1 MKNGRIRILGAVLL
15 AAAALVAGSTPAA
28 VSGDD
33 PLRRDVET
41 LASDGFEGRGPGTQG
56 LDRALEYLE
65 KRFAEAGLR
74 PLGTD
79 GYRQPFPGP
88 GGEQLVNLIGV
99 IGTIKGDEHVIVGAH
114 YDHLGLGES
123 GEANHGTI
131 HPGADDNASGVAA
144 LLECARLLAAEDEP
158 TRPVVFIAFS
168 GEEKGLVGSAY
179 YVDHPAVPL
188 ADCGGMINLDTVGRL
203 FDGSLTVFGANT
215 GAGLDHALR
224 GINYGF
230 RFELELPEKDVGGS
244 DQTSFVRRGV
254 PAVQIFTGAHADYH
268 RPGDTADKIDYD
280 GLRKVSEFTAELAIY
295 LADRDEPLAFV
306 PPGAEKVA
314 SRTAPSTGGKGRRVS
329 FGSIPDFNYTGE
341 GVRVSGVLP
350 GSPAEKAGLREG
362 DLLVEF
368 AGISVG
374 DLRSFS
380 DILRGLTPGD
390 EVEVVFERDGQRHTA
405 TATVVE
411 RK

>member
-1 MKNGRIRILGAVLL
+1 MKNGRIWFLRALTVTVAS
-15 AAAALVAGSTPAA
+15 LVAGPGLVAA
-28 VSGDD
+28 GETDQ
-33 PLRRDVET
+33 LRRDVET
-41 LASDGFEGRGPGTQG
+41 LCSDGFEGRGVGTQG
-56 LDRALEYLE
+56 LDRACEYLE

-79 GYRQPFPGP
+79 GYRQSFAGP
-88 GGEQLVNLIGV
+88 GGETLFNLVGV
-99 IGTIKGDEHVIVGAH
+99 IGETAGETHVIVGAH
-114 YDHLGLGES
+114 YDHLGLGEP

-144 LLECARLLAAEDEP
+144 MLECAKQLAAEGEL
-158 TRPVVFIAFS
+158 TRPVVFVAFS
-168 GEEKGLVGSAY
+168 GEEKGLLGSAY
-179 YVDHPAVPL
+179 YVEHTVIPL
-188 ADCGGMINLDTVGRL
+188 AGCAGMINLDTVGRL
-203 FDGSLTVFGANT
+203 FDGALTVFGANT
-215 GAGLDHALR
+215 GAGLDHALK

-230 RFELELPEKDVGGS
+230 RFELELPEKDAGGS
-244 DQTSFVRRGV
+244 DQTSFVHRGV
-254 PAVQIFTGAHADYH
+254 PAVQIFTGAHPDYH
-268 RPGDTADKIDYD
+268 RPGDTPDKIDYE
-280 GLRKVSEFTAELAIY
+280 GLAKVSEFAAELAIY
-295 LADRDEPLAFV
+295 LAEREEPLAFV
-306 PPGAEKVA
+306 PPGAERVA
-314 SRTAPSTGGKGRRVS
+314 GMTAPPTGGKGRRAS

-368 AGISVG
+368 AGVEVL

-390 EVEVVFERDGQRHTA
+390 QVGLVFVRDGERHKGT
-405 TATVVE
+405 TTVVE